1 MIPYENN
8 LKRKCPSPLQ
18 FELIVSK
25 QEQYETIFKLRE
37 KAKALFSKTTK
48 VFRILD
54 EACVP
59 SLTCDPLL
67 DVKLLG
73 QGLFIKNKRILT
85 VYPKSIVGFGFL
97 LPTNKVAYLALATYP
112 EYLKKDEETIKVPYN
127 GNAVWSG
134 LIETFTRICGD
145 CSLNCDKCVVSFFKK
160 LIILEL
166 CKRSKT
172 KLIFGRLVIP
182 NLWFNWVVEIVQT
195 VFQNLSDF
203 HNLIFGPRLSEL
215 RYSI

>member
-145 CSLNCDKCVVSFFKK
+145 CSLNCDKCVEGH
-160 LIILEL
+160 EL
-166 CKRSKT
+166 CCELLQEADNIGALQEVKDQTDFWTTRNTES
-172 KLIFGRLVIP
+172 LVQLGRR
-182 NLWFNWVVEIVQT
+182 NCSNCF
-195 VFQNLSDF
+195 
-203 HNLIFGPRLSEL
+203 SE
-215 RYSI
+215 SF